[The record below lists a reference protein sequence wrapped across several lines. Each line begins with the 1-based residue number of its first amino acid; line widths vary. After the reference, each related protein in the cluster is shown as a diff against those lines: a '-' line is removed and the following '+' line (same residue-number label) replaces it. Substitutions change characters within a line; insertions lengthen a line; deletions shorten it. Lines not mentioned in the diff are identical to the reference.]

1 MREYLVAMRES
12 DKNNVMEEGFVKAH
26 GLRILFLTVKV

>member
-12 DKNNVMEEGFVKAH
+12 DKNIVTEEGFVKAH
-26 GLRILFLTVKV
+26 GLRILFLIVKV